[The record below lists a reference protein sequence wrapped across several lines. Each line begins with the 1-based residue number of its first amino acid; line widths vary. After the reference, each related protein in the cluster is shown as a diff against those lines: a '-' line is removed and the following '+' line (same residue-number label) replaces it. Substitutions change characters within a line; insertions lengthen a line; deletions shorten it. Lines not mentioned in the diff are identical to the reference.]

1 MTDKELRQ
9 VKLNAAAEQGADI
22 VWEMICYNEQ
32 GDVQSL
38 EIACNKR
45 TAAKL
50 LSLFARLRFFQEKM
64 IGGFL
69 SAMSSLEAVGAL
81 QSEEAQELN
90 SNLIEAFEAFKLVR
104 DARESEMQNIL
115 SK

>member
-9 VKLNAAAEQGADI
+9 VKINAAAEQGADI
-22 VWEMICYNEQ
+22 VWEMICNDEE

-50 LSLFARLRFFQEKM
+50 LSILARLRFFQEKM

-69 SAMSSLEAVGAL
+69 CAMSSLEAIGAL
-81 QSEEAQELN
+81 QSEEAQEIN
-90 SNLIEAFEAFKLVR
+90 SNLIEAFDAFKKVKE
-104 DARESEMQNIL
+104 ARELEIQNIL